1 MDLLSAKIDGVDIL
15 GDGSLG
21 IYYTA
26 KNWRNSKSSRDTST
40 NNEGAHGRSVSK
52 TLVDKRVVSFEG
64 YIDRMWSET
73 EEEALAHLLELF
85 RLSGTTETD
94 YTRELSITDPY
105 GNEWLLPVKIR
116 EDIDIKEGDESFRG
130 SHYAWRVVLESVGGP
145 EYKSAIP
152 TTVSWGES
160 EYGGFEIPFE
170 MEFPMDD
177 YINLYTISA
186 YGTTQSPLRFEITI
200 TDTIDDYIKIK
211 NITDGTFFQV
221 NTSAVAGDVFVIDTT
236 NYTLTK
242 NGVSIKHLRE
252 PGSTWQMIRGTK
264 SFTLEDS
271 DGGLLEPDFTATIT
285 LHDYLLT

>member
-1 MDLLSAKIDGVDIL
+1 MDLLTVKIDGVDIL

-21 IYYTA
+21 IYYTS

-52 TLVDKRVVSFEG
+52 TLVDKRVVSFEWF
-64 YIDRMWSET
+64 IDRMGSTT
-73 EEEALAHLLELF
+73 EEEALAHLMELF
-85 RLSGTTETD
+85 RLPWTDESD
-94 YTRELSITDPY
+94 YTRELSITDQY
-105 GNEWLLPVKIR
+105 GKEWLLPVKVR
-116 EDIDIKEGDESFRG
+116 EDIDIKEGDDDFRW

-145 EYKSAIP
+145 EYKSATP

-170 MEFPMDD
+170 MEFTMDD
-177 YINLYTISA
+177 YINLYSISA
-186 YGTTQSPLRFEITI
+186 YGTAPSPLRFEITI
-200 TDTIDDYIKIK
+200 TDTIDNFIRIN

-221 NTSAVAGDVFVIDTT
+221 NSSAVSGDVFIIDTAD
-236 NYTLTK
+236 YTITK

-252 PGSTWQMIRGTK
+252 PWSTWQSIRGTK
-264 SFTLEDS
+264 SFTLEDI

-285 LHDYLLT
+285 LRDYLLT